1 MQAINLGMDL
11 PFCFLLIPKSSSI
24 TKVMERAGGDGAK
37 NIGGKVRLKTEKR
50 GNHTLQVLRNG
61 MMMDGD
67 EDGDQV
73 QGKKLKKIE
82 PKIP

>member
-1 MQAINLGMDL
+1 
-11 PFCFLLIPKSSSI
+11 
-24 TKVMERAGGDGAK
+24 
-37 NIGGKVRLKTEKR
+37 
-50 GNHTLQVLRNG
+50 